1 MYIDF
6 IKANKMKKYF
16 KNKRIKFINYM
27 CLFPLLCL
35 LFFTDQD
42 KEIEQLLTLINK

>member
-1 MYIDF
+1 
-6 IKANKMKKYF
+6 MKKYF
-16 KNKRIKFINYM
+16 KNMSIKLINYM

-42 KEIEQLLTLINK
+42 QEMRELLTLLNQ